1 MLRAMSDPSDV
12 NLDPAAAYAGVAELR
27 AALARRDWPGC
38 RAVLDAAPVDGRTF
52 LIRLVGGEPEL
63 ERFLRPVLERDPGD
77 TTAGAL
83 LGLHLIDVGWA
94 IRTAA
99 RAKDVSR
106 EQFAAFHEWLRKAE
120 QVLIDAAARNPGDAT
135 VWVARL
141 LSARGLQL
149 GLAETR
155 RRYDRLRAIDPHHYA
170 GQTQFLQTLCPK
182 WSGSWEQLHGWSRE
196 EMLAAPPG
204 SLQGGLIV
212 EAHLEHWLD
221 LEGAEQEAYLRAE
234 PVRAELHEAAQRSIW
249 HPQFGRGYGWVQ
261 VASAFAMIFGLLDDQ
276 RAAASA
282 FALLGNLSANFPWTY
297 LRGDV
302 TTNVRQRR
310 ARALAAA
317 GGV

>member
-1 MLRAMSDPSDV
+1 MLRRMSVPPDV
-12 NLDPAAAYAGVAELR
+12 NLDPAAAYGGVTELL
-27 AALARRDWPGC
+27 AAFARRDWPGC
-38 RAVLDAAPVDGRTF
+38 RVVLDAVPVDGRTF
-52 LIRLVGGEPEL
+52 LIQLASTEKDL
-63 ERFLRPVLERDPGD
+63 EAFLRPVLERDPGD
-77 TTAGAL
+77 TTAAAL
-83 LGLHLIDVGWA
+83 LGLHLIDMGWA
-94 IRTAA
+94 IRTRA

-120 QVLIDAAARNPGDAT
+120 QVLIDAAARNPADAT

-141 LSARGLQL
+141 LSARGLEL

-170 GQTQFLQTLCPK
+170 GQIQFLQTLCPK

-212 EAHLEHWLD
+212 DAHLEHWRD
-221 LEGAEQEAYLRAE
+221 LEGAEQAAYLRTG
-234 PVRAELHEAAQRSIW
+234 PVCAELHEAAQRSIW
-249 HPQFGRGYGWVQ
+249 HPQFRRDYGWVR
-261 VASAFAMIFGLLDDQ
+261 VASGFAMVFGLIDDQ

-282 FALLGNLSANFPWTY
+282 FAVLGSLSANHPWDF
-297 LRGDV
+297 LRGDIA
-302 TTNVRQRR
+302 TNVRQRR
-310 ARALAAA
+310 ARAMAAA

>member
-1 MLRAMSDPSDV
+1 MLRRMSVPPDV
-12 NLDPAAAYAGVAELR
+12 NLDPAAAYGGVTELR

-52 LIRLVGGEPEL
+52 LIQLASGEKDL
-63 ERFLRPVLERDPGD
+63 EAFLRPVLERDPGD

-83 LGLHLIDVGWA
+83 LGLHLIHVGWA
-94 IRTAA
+94 IRTRA

-120 QVLIDAAARNPGDAT
+120 QVLIDAAARNPADAT
-135 VWVARL
+135 VWAARL
-141 LSARGLQL
+141 PSARGLEL

-155 RRYDRLRAIDPHHYA
+155 RRYDRLRAIDPLHYP
-170 GQTQFLQTLCPK
+170 GQIHFLQTLCPK

-212 EAHLEHWLD
+212 EAHLEHWRD
-221 LEGAEQEAYLRAE
+221 LEGAEHAAYLRSG
-234 PVRAELHEAAQRSIW
+234 PVWAELYEAAQRSIW
-249 HPQFGRGYGWVQ
+249 HPQFRRDYGWVR
-261 VASAFAMIFGLLDDQ
+261 VASGFAMVFGLLDDQ

-282 FALLGNLSANFPWTY
+282 FAMLGSLSANHPWDI

-302 TTNVRQRR
+302 ATNVRQRR

-317 GGV
+317 GGA